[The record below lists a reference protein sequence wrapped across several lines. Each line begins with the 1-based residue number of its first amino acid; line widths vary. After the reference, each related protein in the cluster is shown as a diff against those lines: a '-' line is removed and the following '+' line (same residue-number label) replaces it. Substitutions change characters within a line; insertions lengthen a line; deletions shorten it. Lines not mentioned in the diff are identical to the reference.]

1 MASYCIREFVLIAS
15 ACRLARH
22 DCQFMNR
29 QITGDLAMWTKPKY
43 ENVRLGFEITMYFS
57 NR

>member
-1 MASYCIREFVLIAS
+1 MEL
-15 ACRLARH
+15 
-22 DCQFMNR
+22 D
-29 QITGDLAMWTKPKY
+29 MWTKPSY

>member
-1 MASYCIREFVLIAS
+1 
-15 ACRLARH
+15 
-22 DCQFMNR
+22 
-29 QITGDLAMWTKPKY
+29 MWTKPTY

>member
-1 MASYCIREFVLIAS
+1 MIIIIHEYNLYGVLI
-15 ACRLARH
+15 
-22 DCQFMNR
+22 
-29 QITGDLAMWTKPKY
+29 MWTKPTY